1 MELYTG
7 PFPGILWCWSVG
19 PGITIPLS
27 IRRPLMRFFSRGFQH
42 QGPLVVWSARSYLA
56 AFYLPRL
63 TDGSS
68 SQDGDKR
75 HIYSCLLATRAM
87 NIQGCFSS
95 SLRRKPAGQTTWP
108 SGHVQERLQ
117 KKRLQQEDVKSE
129 KFKCCDIHAS
139 WCHIQL
145 SLLQLSL
152 ERRIDVTC
160 SFQKYRTDAG
170 SGNINTWDYPTGY
183 DPGWGCWPTWWQPEE
198 DAGHRKK
205 LEDCCRNRQRSR
217 GRIRSQDLSRH

>member
-1 MELYTG
+1 MSTSDEG
-7 PFPGILWCWSVG
+7 NEH
-19 PGITIPLS
+19 
-27 IRRPLMRFFSRGFQH
+27 SRVLFLPSCGGSQ
-42 QGPLVVWSARSYLA
+42 PVKPPDRLVTYRNVY
-56 AFYLPRL
+56 
-63 TDGSS
+63 
-68 SQDGDKR
+68 
-75 HIYSCLLATRAM
+75 
-87 NIQGCFSS
+87 
-95 SLRRKPAGQTTWP
+95 RRKLCSKKT
-108 SGHVQERLQ
+108 LQ
-117 KKRLQQEDVKSE
+117 MSNSRS
-129 KFKCCDIHAS
+129 CDIRAS

-183 DPGWGCWPTWWQPEE
+183 DPGWGCWPTWWQPEK